1 MNRFQKLLNDFE
13 GYLISINSPVL
24 SKLNNGVESWD
35 SKAVIESIPNEVEI
49 LYRWKDGTDTKK
61 RGSLGQYW
69 LFNFGIFLSLKE
81 AIKIYNECAKKVE
94 KWDEY
99 KFPLFASGGGEFFLL
114 ECNKNKKEYGMI
126 YYHSIGDVDIDFLNT
141 KYDSL
146 ESFIKTIHKCYQE
159 GAYTYSSIDELEF
172 DDKMEYKIAKDLN
185 PKSEY
190 WNLIARAIDE

>member
-1 MNRFQKLLNDFE
+1 LLNDFE
-13 GYLISINSPVL
+13 EYLISIDSPIL
-24 SKLNNGVESWD
+24 NKLNTGVGSWD
-35 SKAVIESIPNEVEI
+35 SKSVVEDLPKEVEI

-61 RGSLGQYW
+61 GDSLGQLW
-69 LFNFGIFLSLKE
+69 LFNFGVFLILKE
-81 AIKIYNECAKKVE
+81 AIKTYNECAKKVE

-126 YYHSIGDVDIDFLNT
+126 YYHSIGDIDIDFLIT

-159 GAYTYSSIDELEF
+159 RAYIYSSINELEF
-172 DDKMEYKIAKDLN
+172 DDNMEYKIARELN
-185 PKSEY
+185 PKSQY
-190 WNLIARAIDE
+190 WNLISGAIDQ